1 MQNRTNVLNLVIVLV
16 TFLLS
21 GVAKAEDRQH
31 VIVVVGAA
39 GTDEY
44 GAMFGEW
51 ADRWRQAATEGQCD
65 LTIVGQD
72 DQSDDLTSLKH
83 CVTELVQSP
92 SKESVWLV
100 LIGHGTFDGREARF
114 NLRGQDLTAAER
126 AAILQPVQR
135 PVAVINCSSCSSPFL
150 NALSGS
156 GRIIVTATKDGAEIQ
171 FSRFGD
177 YLSAAI
183 GNPDA
188 DIDRDGQ
195 TSLLEAWLQA
205 SRRTEEF
212 YESEGRLATEHSLLD
227 DTGDGKGSRAELYE
241 GVRIR
246 DNVKD
251 QQQVDGRLAHRWHLV
266 RSEAERQLTP
276 EHRQQRDELEDQ
288 LEKLRQRKTTFAD
301 EAEYLQALE
310 KILVP
315 LARIYHSAAADAA
328 EASASKP

>member
-1 MQNRTNVLNLVIVLV
+1 
-16 TFLLS
+16 
-21 GVAKAEDRQH
+21 
-31 VIVVVGAA
+31 
-39 GTDEY
+39 
-44 GAMFGEW
+44 MFGEW

-72 DQSDDLTSLKH
+72 DQSHDLTSLKH

-114 NLRGQDLTAAER
+114 NLRGQDLTAAEL